1 MFELRFCFLVGWLG
15 FFVGLVLVWFL
26 QNTILECWNNN
37 SVKLTVIIAYSLK
50 LNLQTSYNGR

>member
-1 MFELRFCFLVGWLG
+1 MFELGFCFLIGWLG
-15 FFVGLVLVWFL
+15 LFVGLVLVCFL

-50 LNLQTSYNGR
+50 LKLTDFM